1 MQGIPLLLQIFG
13 QGMLGVFILLCK
25 QVAVLGGKR
34 QVSFAALLLW
44 QRGAGSRRD
53 WNACACL
60 LPACCPWELE
70 TGFGAEMQ
78 DLRLCPGFAQ
88 GCGRLR

>member
-13 QGMLGVFILLCK
+13 QGMLGVFTLLCR

-34 QVSFAALLLW
+34 QFSLAAFLLCSGREV
-44 QRGAGSRRD
+44 QAAGETGMPV
-53 WNACACL
+53 
-60 LPACCPWELE
+60 PACCPWELE
-70 TGFGAEMQ
+70 AGFGAEMW